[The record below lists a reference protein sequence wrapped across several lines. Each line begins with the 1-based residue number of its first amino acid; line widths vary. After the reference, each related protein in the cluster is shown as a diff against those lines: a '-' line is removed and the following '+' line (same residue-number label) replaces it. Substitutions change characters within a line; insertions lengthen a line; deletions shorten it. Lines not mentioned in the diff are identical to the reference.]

1 MGAPVPEHGIT
12 VLCAEMLA
20 RLKQALAEPD
30 EATQALCDET
40 VRQLAGLPKG
50 VAVDL
55 HIECLLTVAHIHYIA
70 TRSALARGPVGEAV
84 ELARSAGD
92 DPLLRKALTFQGVIE
107 MESGNLPA
115 STTCFAEALQVAARM
130 PSRSEAAVVWNN
142 LGLALQRSTL
152 HAEAQQCYEQAV
164 VLADGIPSLAIVH
177 RGALNNIASCALY
190 SGDLAAGVHAAE
202 QAVAMNPA
210 PTQASDRLSRAIS
223 EANLAR
229 LLLQLG
235 QTDAAAGHAQ
245 ACVEQAEALPAG
257 RCEFLST
264 LVNGMVAVHRG
275 RAEAGLVQLKRAL
288 ELARRHVPS
297 EVGETLL
304 ACVDGYR
311 RAGQA
316 DVALVYLHELLAL
329 NRRAREDQVVQQH
342 REHVARLEASGSPH
356 AVAAP
361 DQHILSHRLALS
373 GVLGDRDQVRQHM
386 VLLEQQS
393 VVAEL
398 HDDVTGE
405 HCYRVGRLASLLA
418 REIGLEEDVCFLIDL
433 AARLHDIGKL
443 AVPQTIMLKPA
454 RLDEQE
460 RGVMQTHT
468 LAGAEILARLQLP
481 QMHIAE
487 EIARHHHEY
496 WNGKGYPMGLA
507 RDAIPIAAR
516 VTALADIFDA
526 LTHAR
531 PYKAAWSTT
540 DALAEVR
547 RLRGQQFDPDLTD
560 VFLAL
565 VPRLQREVGD
575 LDTYLAAGARNS
587 PFLAARRQI
596 AAAIGVAQSTTE
608 LLGLRR

>member
-1 MGAPVPEHGIT
+1 MSAPAPQPDST
-12 VLCAEMLA
+12 VFCAEVLG
-20 RLKQALAEPD
+20 RLKQALSTPD
-30 EATQALCDET
+30 ESTQALCDES
-40 VRQLAGLPKG
+40 VRLLAGLPAG

-55 HIECLLTVAHIHYIA
+55 RIECLLTVAHIHFIA
-70 TRSALARGPVGEAV
+70 ARAELARRPAGEAVALARIE
-84 ELARSAGD
+84 GD
-92 DPLLRKALTFQGVIE
+92 DGPLRKALTFLGVIE

-115 STTCFAEALQVAARM
+115 ATTCLAEALQVAARM
-130 PSRSEAAVVWNN
+130 PNRTEAAVVWNN
-142 LGLALQRSTL
+142 LGLALQRSAL
-152 HAEAQQCYEQAV
+152 HAEAQQCYQRSV
-164 VLADGIPSLAIVH
+164 SLADGVPSLAIVC

-190 SGDLAAGVHAAE
+190 SGDLAAGMHAAQ
-202 QAVAMNPA
+202 QAIEMNPA
-210 PTQASDRLSRAIS
+210 PTQAADRLSRAIS

-229 LLLQLG
+229 LMLQLG
-235 QTDAAAGHAQ
+235 QTDAAFGHAQ
-245 ACVEQAEALPAG
+245 ACVDQAAALPAG
-257 RCEFLST
+257 RSEFLST
-264 LVNGMVAVHRG
+264 LVTGLVDVHRG
-275 RAEAGLVQLKRAL
+275 QVDAGLAQLKRAL

-329 NRRAREDQVVQQH
+329 NRRGREDQVVQQH
-342 REHVARLEASGSPH
+342 REHVARL
-356 AVAAP
+356 AVSDPSRAAVGP
-361 DQHILSHRLALS
+361 DQHILDHRQALS
-373 GVLGDRDQVRQHM
+373 GVLGDRGQVRQHM
-386 VLLEQQS
+386 LLLEQQS

-496 WNGKGYPMGLA
+496 WNGRGYPMGLA

-540 DALAEVR
+540 DALAEIR

-560 VFLAL
+560 VFLVL

-575 LDTYLAAGARNS
+575 LDTYLAAGARSS

-596 AAAIGVAQSTTE
+596 AEAIGGAESASA
-608 LLGLRR
+608 LLELRR